1 MRNLFVTV
9 LVLSCINIFSQQR
22 SPNQNLVSA
31 KITMKGKI
39 IEKQTKQ
46 NLEYATIVL
55 QHVKTKILSG
65 GITDQ
70 NGDFS
75 FEANSTF
82 INLVLC

>member
-46 NLEYATIVL
+46 NLE
-55 QHVKTKILSG
+55 
-65 GITDQ
+65 
-70 NGDFS
+70 
-75 FEANSTF
+75 
-82 INLVLC
+82 